1 MKNLLFVFYQSENF
15 LSFSNKVADICALMS
30 SMFKNIIC
38 QYSTL
43 LGNQTHTR
51 RFLMLKSYRI
61 YSFLLWSYKELNEW
75 REARSNDPEIL
86 QMLLINLSGY
96 VNLSF
101 FFRFLKKIDLKTLGL
116 SFALADIFSDVRLH
130 LNVYRFLKKSLI
142 LKHLFKIIS

>member
-1 MKNLLFVFYQSENF
+1 M
-15 LSFSNKVADICALMS
+15 
-30 SMFKNIIC
+30 
-38 QYSTL
+38 
-43 LGNQTHTR
+43 
-51 RFLMLKSYRI
+51 
-61 YSFLLWSYKELNEW
+61 
-75 REARSNDPEIL
+75 ARSNDPEIL